1 MSEHNKN
8 SDLMVVDEVFPEV
21 LPLIILKDRP
31 VFPRI
36 MHPVLVTGKKQIDL
50 IHKLVDLGSP
60 HVGLVL
66 YTGEDNK
73 LENPDDVTLS
83 DLAAVGVVGR
93 MVKVTELK
101 DGVLQILFEMKER
114 FQIKEFVTEAQPFR
128 ARVRYWREPS
138 ETNSEEIKAYSV
150 ALINTIRELVKN
162 NPLFKE
168 ELNLLI
174 GKRGIEEPGVLADF
188 SALMTTASKIELQEL
203 LETRDLR
210 NRLEK
215 ALVLL
220 KNELEV
226 TRTTQQINKRI
237 EDKLTGQQREFFLR
251 AQLKE
256 IQKELGIKKDEKH
269 SEEDKIRTRLKEI
282 TLSPEALERVEEE
295 LEKLAVLEPSSP
307 EYHVTRNY
315 LDTITSL
322 PWGIKTQDNLDLAH
336 AKEVLDRDH
345 FGMDDV
351 KDRILEHISVGKM
364 KGGLR
369 GTILLLVGPPG
380 VGKTSIGQ
388 SIARSLGRNFFRFS
402 LGGMRDEAEIK
413 GHRRTYIGAMPGK
426 LISAIKAAKS
436 HNPVI
441 LLDEIDK
448 LGQSY
453 QGDPASALLEVLD
466 PEQNK
471 DFLDH
476 FLDVRFDLSEVL
488 FVCTANTLDTIP
500 GPLRDRMEVI
510 SLSGYIT
517 KEKIEIAKNYL
528 IPKLIKKD
536 GLEHAEV
543 MFSDEV
549 IEEVIENYARESG
562 VRNLEKQLQKIL
574 RKNTKKMLLENLDKF
589 PPVAI
594 SDLRDLLGRAVF
606 KNEEIYPNPVVGVV
620 TGLAY
625 TSFGGDV
632 LSIEAQG
639 IRNEKGGGLKQTG
652 KLGEVMVESSEI
664 AYSYVRSM
672 LASEDKASD
681 FLKTNLI
688 HLHVPAGA
696 TPKDGPS
703 AGITMACALYSLA
716 VNKAPRS
723 NVAMTGE
730 LTIKGRVLPI
740 GGVREKLLAAKRAG
754 ISNIIFPK
762 ANQEDYDDL
771 PSYVTEGMRPYF
783 VSDFDEVK
791 RICFE

>member
-1 MSEHNKN
+1 MTENNKN
-8 SDLMVVDEVFPEV
+8 NDIMIVDEIFPKV

-36 MHPVLVTGKKQIDL
+36 MHPVLITGQKQIDL
-50 IHKLVDLGSP
+50 IHKLVDLDTP

-66 YTGEDNK
+66 FTGDDTQVDNS
-73 LENPDDVTLS
+73 DDVKLN
-83 DLAAVGVVGR
+83 DIAPVGVVGR
-93 MVKVTELK
+93 MLKVTELK
-101 DGVLQILFEMKER
+101 DGVLQVLFEMKER
-114 FQIKEFVTEAQPFR
+114 FEIQEFVTDIQPYR
-128 ARVRYWREPS
+128 ARVRYWRESKEPADE
-138 ETNSEEIKAYSV
+138 ETKAYSV
-150 ALINTIRELVKN
+150 ALINTIRELIKN

-174 GKRGIEEPGVLADF
+174 GKRGVEEPSVLADF
-188 SALMTTASKIELQEL
+188 SALMTTANKEELQDL
-203 LETRDLR
+203 LQTRDLKW
-210 NRLEK
+210 RLEK
-215 ALVLL
+215 ALGLM
-220 KNELEV
+220 KKELEV
-226 TRTTQQINKRI
+226 TKTTQKINKRI
-237 EDKLTGQQREFFLR
+237 EDKLTGQQREFFLK

-256 IQKELGIKKDEKH
+256 IQKELGLKKDERE
-269 SEEDKIRTRLKEI
+269 SLEEKIRERMKEI
-282 TLSPEALERVEEE
+282 KLSKEALERVEDE
-295 LEKLAVLEPSSP
+295 LEKLSVLEPSSP
-307 EYHVTRNY
+307 EYHVTHNY
-315 LDTITSL
+315 LETITSL
-322 PWGIKTQDNLDLAH
+322 PWGITTKDNLDLTH

-380 VGKTSIGQ
+380 VGKTSIGH
-388 SIARSLGRNFFRFS
+388 SIAKSLGREFFRFA

-426 LISAIKAAKS
+426 LINAIRSAKTQ
-436 HNPVI
+436 NPVI

-448 LGQSY
+448 IGKNY

-488 FVCTANTLDTIP
+488 FICTANTLDTIP
-500 GPLRDRMEVI
+500 DPLRDRMEVI
-510 SLSGYIT
+510 PLSGYIT
-517 KEKIEIAKNYL
+517 QEKIQIAKNYL

-536 GLEHAEV
+536 GLEGQKVEI
-543 MFSDEV
+543 SEEV
-549 IEEVIENYARESG
+549 IEEIIENYARESG

-574 RKNTKKMLLENLDKF
+574 RKQTKKMLLEDLDHF
-589 PPVAI
+589 PETKKE
-594 SDLRDLLGRAVF
+594 DLRDLLGRPVF
-606 KNEEIYPNPVVGVV
+606 KNEDIYPAPVVGVI

-639 IRNEKGGGLKQTG
+639 VRANKGGLKQTG
-652 KLGEVMVESSEI
+652 KLGDVMVESSEI
-664 AYSYVRSM
+664 AYSYIRS
-672 LASEDKASD
+672 LLSVDREASD
-681 FLKTNLI
+681 YLKHNFI

-716 VNKAPRS
+716 TNKAPRE

-740 GGVREKLLAAKRAG
+740 GGVREKVLAAKRAG
-754 ISNIIFPK
+754 VTNIIFPK
-762 ANQEDYDDL
+762 ANEEDYDDL
-771 PSYVTEGMRPYF
+771 PDYLREGMNPYF
-783 VSDFDEVK
+783 VGDFDEVK

>member
-1 MSEHNKN
+1 MTENNKHK
-8 SDLMVVDEVFPEV
+8 DIMIVDEIFPKV

-36 MHPVLVTGKKQIDL
+36 MHPVLITGQKQIDL
-50 IHKLVDLGSP
+50 IHKLVDLDTP

-66 YTGEDNK
+66 FTGDDSQVDSS
-73 LENPDDVTLS
+73 DDVKI
-83 DLAAVGVVGR
+83 DDVAPVGVVGR
-93 MVKVTELK
+93 MLKVTELK
-101 DGVLQILFEMKER
+101 DGVLQVLFEMKER
-114 FQIKEFVTEAQPFR
+114 FEIKEFVTEVQPYR
-128 ARVRYWREPS
+128 ARVSYWRESKEPIDE
-138 ETNSEEIKAYSV
+138 ETKAYSV
-150 ALINTIRELVKN
+150 ALINTIRELIQN

-174 GKRGIEEPGVLADF
+174 GKRGVEEPSVLADF
-188 SALMTTASKIELQEL
+188 SALMTTAGKEELQEL
-203 LETRDLR
+203 LETRQLKG
-210 NRLEK
+210 RLEK
-215 ALVLL
+215 ALGLM
-220 KNELEV
+220 KKELEV
-226 TRTTQQINKRI
+226 TRTTQKINKRI
-237 EDKLTGQQREFFLR
+237 EDKLTGQQREFFLK

-256 IQKELGIKKDEKH
+256 IQKELGIKKDERE
-269 SEEDKIRTRLKEI
+269 SMEEKIRERLEVIK
-282 TLSPEALERVEEE
+282 LSDEALERVEDE
-295 LEKLAVLEPSSP
+295 LDKLSVLEPSSP

-315 LDTITSL
+315 LETITSL
-322 PWGIKTQDNLDLAH
+322 PWGIKTQDNLDLKH
-336 AKEVLDRDH
+336 AKEMLDRDH

-388 SIARSLGRNFFRFS
+388 SIAKSLGREFFRFS

-426 LISAIKAAKS
+426 LINAIKSAKTQ
-436 HNPVI
+436 NPVI

-517 KEKIEIAKNYL
+517 QEKIHIAKDYL
-528 IPKLIKKD
+528 LPKLIKKD
-536 GLEHAEV
+536 GLEKEKVEISEA
-543 MFSDEV
+543 V
-549 IEEVIENYARESG
+549 IEEIIENYARESG

-574 RKNTKKMLLENLDKF
+574 RKQTKKMLLEGLEEF
-589 PPVAI
+589 PETTVE
-594 SDLRDLLGRAVF
+594 SLRELLGRAVF
-606 KNEEIYPNPVVGVV
+606 KNEDIYPEPVVGVI

-639 IRNEKGGGLKQTG
+639 IQGDKGGLKQTG
-652 KLGEVMVESSEI
+652 KLGDVMVESSEI
-664 AYSYVRSM
+664 AYSYVRS
-672 LASEDKASD
+672 LLSHDNKASSY
-681 FLKTNLI
+681 LKNNYI

-716 VNKAPRS
+716 TDRAPRG

-754 ISNIIFPK
+754 ITNIIFPK

-771 PSYVTEGMRPYF
+771 PDYVREGMHPYF

>member
-1 MSEHNKN
+1 MTENNKH
-8 SDLMVVDEVFPEV
+8 SDIMIVDEIFPKV
-21 LPLIILKDRP
+21 LPLIILRDRP

-36 MHPVLVTGKKQIDL
+36 MHPVFITGQKQIEL
-50 IHKLVDLGSP
+50 IHKLVDLDTP

-66 YTGEDNK
+66 FTGDDTQVEDS
-73 LENPDDVTLS
+73 DDVKI
-83 DLAAVGVVGR
+83 DDVAPVGVVGR
-93 MVKVTELK
+93 MLKVTELK
-101 DGVLQILFEMKER
+101 DGVLQVLFEMKER
-114 FQIKEFVTEAQPFR
+114 FEIQEFVTEVQPYR
-128 ARVRYWREPS
+128 ARVKYWRESKEPADE
-138 ETNSEEIKAYSV
+138 ETKSYSV
-150 ALINTIRELVKN
+150 ALINTIRELIKN

-174 GKRGIEEPGVLADF
+174 GKRGVEEPSVLADF
-188 SALMTTASKIELQEL
+188 SALMTTAGKDELQNL
-203 LETRDLR
+203 LATKDLKT
-210 NRLEK
+210 RLEK
-215 ALVLL
+215 ALVLM
-220 KNELEV
+220 KKELEV
-226 TRTTQQINKRI
+226 TKTTQKINKRI
-237 EDKLTGQQREFFLR
+237 EDKLTGQQREFFLK

-256 IQKELGIKKDEKH
+256 IQKELGLKKDERE
-269 SEEDKIRTRLKEI
+269 SLEDRIRERLEVI
-282 TLSPEALERVEEE
+282 TLTEEAQEKVDDE
-295 LEKLAVLEPSSP
+295 LDKLSVLEPSSP

-315 LDTITSL
+315 LETIISL
-322 PWGIKTQDNLDLAH
+322 PWGVKTKDNLDLKH
-336 AKEVLDRDH
+336 AKEMLDRDH

-351 KDRILEHISVGKM
+351 KDRILEHISVGNM

-388 SIARSLGRNFFRFS
+388 SIAKSLGREFFRFS

-426 LISAIKAAKS
+426 LISAIKSAKTQ
-436 HNPVI
+436 NPVI

-488 FVCTANTLDTIP
+488 FVCTANTLETIP

-517 KEKIEIAKNYL
+517 QEKVQIAKNYL
-528 IPKLIKKD
+528 LPKLLKKD
-536 GLEHAEV
+536 GLEAEHV
-543 MFSDEV
+543 EISEDV
-549 IEEVIENYARESG
+549 IEEVIEDYARESG

-574 RKNTKKMLLENLDKF
+574 RKQTKKMLLEGLEEFPKTTKENL
-589 PPVAI
+589 
-594 SDLRDLLGRAVF
+594 RELLGRAVF
-606 KNEEIYPNPVVGVV
+606 KNEDIYPEPVVGVI

-639 IRNEKGGGLKQTG
+639 IRGDKGGLKQTG

-664 AYSYVRSM
+664 AYSYVRS
-672 LASEDKASD
+672 LLSQDSKASEY
-681 FLKTNLI
+681 LKNNYI

-716 VNKAPRS
+716 TDKAPRE

-754 ISNIIFPK
+754 ITNIIFPK

-771 PSYVTEGMRPYF
+771 PDYVHDGMNPYF

>member
-1 MSEHNKN
+1 MTENNKH
-8 SDLMVVDEVFPEV
+8 SDLMLVDEVYPKV

-36 MHPVLVTGKKQIDL
+36 MHPVLITGEKQIEL
-50 IHKLVDLGSP
+50 IHRLVDLDTP

-66 YTGEDNK
+66 FTGDDEKVDSS
-73 LENPDDVTLS
+73 DDVKIE
-83 DLAAVGVVGR
+83 DIAPVGVVGR
-93 MVKVTELK
+93 MIKVKELK
-101 DGVLQILFEMKER
+101 DGVLQVLFEMKER
-114 FQIKEFVTEAQPFR
+114 FEIKEFVTEVQPYR
-128 ARVRYWREPS
+128 ARVKYWRES
-138 ETNSEEIKAYSV
+138 GEIVDEEVKAYSV

-174 GKRGIEEPGVLADF
+174 GKKGVEEPSVLADF
-188 SALMTTASKIELQEL
+188 SALMTTAGKNELQEL
-203 LETRDLR
+203 LQTKSLR
-210 NRLEK
+210 GRLEK

-220 KNELEV
+220 KSELEV
-226 TRTTQQINKRI
+226 TKTTQQINKRI
-237 EDKLTGQQREFFLR
+237 EDKLTGQQRDFFLR

-256 IQKELGIKKDEKH
+256 IQKELGIKKDEKESI
-269 SEEDKIRTRLKEI
+269 SEKIQERLQKLTLTDEARERIDDELDK
-282 TLSPEALERVEEE
+282 LS
-295 LEKLAVLEPSSP
+295 VLEPSSP

-315 LDTITSL
+315 LETITSL
-322 PWGIKTQDNLDLAH
+322 PWGIKTKDNLDLKH
-336 AKEVLDRDH
+336 AKEMLDRDH

-351 KDRILEHISVGKM
+351 KDRILEHISIGKM

-380 VGKTSIGQ
+380 VGKTSIGH
-388 SIARSLGRNFFRFS
+388 SVAKSLGREFFRFS

-426 LISAIKAAKS
+426 LVNAIKSAKS
-436 HNPVI
+436 QNPVI

-448 LGQSY
+448 LGQSF

-488 FVCTANTLDTIP
+488 FICTANTLETIP

-510 SLSGYIT
+510 PLSGYIT
-517 KEKIEIAKNYL
+517 REKVEIAKNYL
-528 IPKLIKKD
+528 IPKLIEKD
-536 GLEHAEV
+536 GLKDLAV
-543 MFSDEV
+543 NISDEV
-549 IEEVIENYARESG
+549 IEQVIEDYARESG

-574 RKNTKKMLLENLDKF
+574 RKQTKKMLSEELSEF
-589 PPVAI
+589 PKVDVP
-594 SDLRDLLGRAVF
+594 DLRELLGRAVF
-606 KNEEIYPNPVVGVV
+606 KNEDIYPSPVVGVI

-639 IRNEKGGGLKQTG
+639 IQGDKGGLKQTG

-664 AYSYVRSM
+664 AYSYVRS
-672 LASEDKASD
+672 LLSHNSKGSEY
-681 FLKTNLI
+681 LKQNFI

-703 AGITMACALYSLA
+703 AGVTMACALYSLA
-716 VNKAPRS
+716 MDQAPRS

-754 ISNIIFPK
+754 ITNIIFPK

-771 PSYVTEGMRPYF
+771 PDYVREGMNPHF
-783 VSDFDEVK
+783 VSNFDEVK